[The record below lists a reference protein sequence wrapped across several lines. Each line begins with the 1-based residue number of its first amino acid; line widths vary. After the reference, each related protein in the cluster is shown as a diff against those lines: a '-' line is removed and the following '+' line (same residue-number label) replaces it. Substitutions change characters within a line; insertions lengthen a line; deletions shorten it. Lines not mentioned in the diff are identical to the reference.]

1 VQSAAN
7 SYSARWFAIFLE
19 TVPMERTA
27 LEVDF
32 LSNVLPLETHRRVL
46 DLACGPG
53 RHALSL
59 AQRGYTVTGWD
70 RDPDAIAAARFAA
83 VAEDLRDARFEVRD
97 VRTLSSSDGPF
108 DAVTS
113 MWSSF
118 GWFDAA
124 GNRDLLGRMA
134 GALRPGGLL
143 VLDVYDAAF
152 FDGRTGERLH
162 ARAGTAI
169 RERTEL
175 DGDRLSVEL
184 RYSDGEVERFEWQV
198 FTAAGLRALAARF
211 DLQVVLSCAEFDPNL
226 AADGSWPRMQWVF
239 ATK

>member
-1 VQSAAN
+1 MQSAAN

-19 TVPMERTA
+19 TVPLERTA

-32 LSNVLPLETHRRVL
+32 LSNVLALDTHRRVL

-97 VRTLSSSDGPF
+97 VRTLSPSDGPF

-118 GWFDAA
+118 GWFDDA
-124 GNRDLLGRMA
+124 GNRDLLGCMA
-134 GALRPGGLL
+134 GAMRAGGLL

-152 FDGRTGERLH
+152 FEGRTGERLH

-169 RERTEL
+169 REHTAF

-184 RYSDGEVERFEWQV
+184 RYSDGEVERFQWQI
-198 FTAAGLRALAARF
+198 FTADRLRTLASGF
-211 DLQVVLSCAEFDPNL
+211 HLHTVLACAEFDPTL
-226 AADGSWPRMQWVF
+226 SADGSWPRMQLVF
-239 ATK
+239 EKS